1 MGRLRS
7 WRLLGESVKL
17 PFNAQ
22 HTIVMNKS
30 YGIYKLRDKSGSE
43 SDCDMNEIY
52 RYLAPITAPLSRS
65 IQQHRPN
72 MADRL
77 GRV

>member
-1 MGRLRS
+1 MGPLRR
-7 WRLLGESVKL
+7 WGLLGKSVKL
-17 PFNAQ
+17 PFNAR
-22 HTIVMNKS
+22 HTTVMNKNH
-30 YGIYKLRDKSGSE
+30 GIYNPRDYTRSE
-43 SDCDMNEIY
+43 SGCDMNQIY